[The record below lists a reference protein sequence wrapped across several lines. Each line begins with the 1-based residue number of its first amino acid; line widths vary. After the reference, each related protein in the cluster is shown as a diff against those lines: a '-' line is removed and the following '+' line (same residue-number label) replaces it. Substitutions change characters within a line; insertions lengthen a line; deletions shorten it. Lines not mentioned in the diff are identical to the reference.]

1 MTARKA
7 PKKAT
12 QVTKG
17 TAKQRASAK
26 SAKKGQ
32 KPTPPPPKK
41 DSKQAQ
47 LVVLLQQVNG
57 TSVAEAA
64 SALGWQEHSI
74 RGVLSGVIRKKLKLP
89 VEKFDAEG
97 VTRYRVAG

>member
-7 PKKAT
+7 SKKAT
-12 QVTKG
+12 QATKG
-17 TAKQRASAK
+17 TAKQQVPPK
-26 SAKKGQ
+26 PTKKGQ
-32 KPTPPPPKK
+32 KPNPPPQKK
-41 DSKQAQ
+41 ESKQAQ
-47 LVVLLQQVNG
+47 LLVLLQQVNG

-89 VEKFDAEG
+89 VEKFDTEG
-97 VTRYRVAG
+97 VTRYRLAG